1 MTNTRVYIWAL
12 VLVLAGVGLCAYKAR
27 VLGLPL
33 SPNEQGSVWIVEA
46 RATFDARGKVLAS
59 LVLPNDPVG
68 FELLD
73 EQFISR
79 EFGLAVGEQ
88 EGQRRATWSKRRSRG
103 AQTLYYQATLRRNP
117 QDNVEA
123 ASKVAYPDKP
133 DYPDQIGPAVE
144 TLLSQVRDQSVDT
157 ASFTQQLI
165 LHMNRSVNDPSVSV
179 LRESANS
186 DDAFAQ
192 RIVYILAGARIPA
205 RVVYVLPLAHG
216 LLGAQLQP
224 WLEVHNSERWLA
236 FDPRTGQRGIPEN
249 MLIWQRNAEPTLQVE
264 GGHSVELQF
273 SARHELRDA
282 LDLARSTAS
291 HQQSRVIEFS
301 LLGLPIHTQNVYE
314 TLLTVPLGAFLVVLL
329 RNVIG
334 FATFGTFMP
343 VLIALAFRET
353 ELAWGLVLF
362 STVVALGLAIRF
374 YLEHLKL
381 LLVPRL
387 ASVLIIVILLMLI
400 ISIITFQLGLG
411 RGLSVALFPMVI
423 LAMTI
428 ERMSIVWEEHGGR
441 DAIIR
446 GLGSLSV
453 AVLAYL
459 TMSNDRLEHLA
470 FVFPELLLVVLAA
483 TLLLGRYTG
492 YRLTEFWRF
501 RAVLKSPAKPD
512 SKATT

>member
-1 MTNTRVYIWAL
+1 MTNLRVYVWAFA
-12 VLVLAGVGLCAYKAR
+12 LAVAGISMCAYKSE

-33 SPNEQGSVWIVEA
+33 APDTQGAVWVVEA
-46 RATFDARGKVLAS
+46 RATFEAKGKVKAS
-59 LVLPNDPVG
+59 LVLPYDPVG

-79 EFGLAVGEQ
+79 EFGLAVEQRGENRQ
-88 EGQRRATWSKRRSRG
+88 ALWSKRRAKG
-103 AQTLYYQATLRRNP
+103 QQILYYQATLRKLKQETAEAESKP
-117 QDNVEA
+117 QYPLKPEYPEHIA
-123 ASKVAYPDKP
+123 A
-133 DYPDQIGPAVE
+133 AVE
-144 TLLSQVRDQSVDT
+144 TLLTLVRSQSADI
-157 ASFTQQLI
+157 ASFARQLI
-165 LHMNRSVNDPSVSV
+165 LQMNLSVNDPSVKV
-179 LRESANS
+179 LRENATS
-186 DDAFAQ
+186 DQAFVEQ
-192 RIVYILAGARIPA
+192 LVYILAGARIPA
-205 RVVYVLPLAHG
+205 RVVYGLPLSHG
-216 LLGAQLQP
+216 LLGGRLVP
-224 WLEVHNSERWLA
+224 LLEVHNEERWLV
-236 FDPRTGQRGIPEN
+236 FNPQTGVLGLPPN
-249 MLIWQRNAEPTLQVE
+249 LLIWQRNAQPPLVVE
-264 GGHSVELQF
+264 GGRNVDLRF
-273 SARHELRDA
+273 SARYDLRDA
-282 LDLARSTAS
+282 LDLARSTAAL
-291 HQQSRVIEFS
+291 QESRIIEFS
-301 LLGLPIHTQNVYE
+301 LLGLPIHTQNVYA

-353 ELAWGLVLF
+353 ELLWGIVLF

-387 ASVLIIVILLMLI
+387 AAVLIIVIILMLV
-400 ISIITFQLGLG
+400 ISVISYRLGLG

-453 AVLAYL
+453 AVMAYL
-459 TMSNDRLEHLA
+459 IMSNELLEHLT

-483 TLLLGRYTG
+483 TLILGRYTG

-501 RAVLKSPAKPD
+501 RSVLKARGI
-512 SKATT
+512 TTTK

>member
-1 MTNTRVYIWAL
+1 MTNTRVYVWAL
-12 VLVLAGVGLCAYKAR
+12 VLALAGVGICAYKVRA
-27 VLGLPL
+27 LGLPL
-33 SPNEQGSVWIVEA
+33 TPNEQGAVWIVEA
-46 RATFDARGKVLAS
+46 RATFNSNGKVLAN
-59 LVLPNDPVG
+59 LILPQDPLG

-73 EQFISR
+73 EQYISR
-79 EFGLAVGEQ
+79 EFGLAVEQQ
-88 EGQRRATWSKRRSRG
+88 EGERRVTWSKRRSRG
-103 AQTLYYQATLRRNP
+103 PQTLYYQATLRRNP
-117 QDNVEA
+117 QDNAEA
-123 ASKVAYPDKP
+123 PSKVAFPEKP
-133 DYPDQIGPAVE
+133 DYPEHIGPAVE
-144 TLLSQVRDQSVDT
+144 TLLSSARGKSVNT

-165 LHMNRSVNDPSVSV
+165 LQMNRNVSDPSVSV

-186 DDAFAQ
+186 DQAFAQ
-192 RIVYILAGARIPA
+192 QMVYILAGARIPA
-205 RVVYVLPLAHG
+205 RVIYVLPLAHG
-216 LLGAQLQP
+216 LLGGQLQP
-224 WLEVHNSERWLA
+224 WLEVHNQERWLV
-236 FDPRTGQRGIPEN
+236 FDPRTGERGLPDN
-249 MLIWQRNAEPTLQVE
+249 MLIWQRSAAPTLQVE
-264 GGHSVELQF
+264 GGNSVELQF
-273 SARHELRDA
+273 SARHDLRDA

-329 RNVIG
+329 RNVVG

-353 ELAWGLVLF
+353 ELAWGLLLF
-362 STVVALGLAIRF
+362 STVVALGLGIRF

-400 ISIITFQLGLG
+400 ISIITFQLGMG

-459 TMSNDRLEHLA
+459 TMSNDQMEHLA
-470 FVFPELLLVVLAA
+470 FVFPELLLVVLSA

-501 RAVLKSPAKPD
+501 RSAL
-512 SKATT
+512 SKQ